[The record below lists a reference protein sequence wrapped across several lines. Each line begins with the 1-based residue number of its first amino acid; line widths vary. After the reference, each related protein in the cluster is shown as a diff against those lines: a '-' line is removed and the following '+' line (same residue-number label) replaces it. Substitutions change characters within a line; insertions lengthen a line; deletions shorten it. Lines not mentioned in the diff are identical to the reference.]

1 VDTVLTIETE
11 EKMAEQ
17 VGKHYVLL
25 NDERRSGGLS
35 TVRKAV
41 DTRDGS
47 SVAVKFIVAP
57 SDELTRKVF
66 DRETRAL
73 RSLSHPNI
81 VRFRDADVDETGTYY
96 IVLDWVERNLV
107 DLLEAPSWEGWGDL
121 YDSIA
126 APLLDGLAHAHL
138 KQLEHRDIKPGNI
151 LIEATGAPKLA
162 DFGIAKIRGE
172 QLHSELTV
180 QNFRSGPYAPP
191 EFDSPIPY
199 VRDVYSMGVVLLQCL
214 SADTIRDFPD
224 VRRALEAV
232 NVPTDVR
239 SLLEACVDPE
249 PSERPANG
257 SDLAGAFRK
266 IASQRLARQERPKNP
281 IWLGLHRSAREHLAG
296 APGDRAAAAAKLQA
310 DLNGEVFAHYG
321 LDRETGRRDRS
332 MVLLIGSEHRYTL
345 RSADRSA
352 KFNVTAAPALEYE
365 VLEGGRRNG
374 MAVPDIFSWTVHD
387 PAVQAPSARAQEKLL
402 ELLDD
407 HYHRLEHPESEEVEQ
422 VGDEIFDQWLRVLE
436 AREELAR
443 GEHKPLNYTK
453 VRVEGRRSTFTL
465 PNDHES
471 DLIGT
476 DWEILDH
483 QSGRRFGHGEVI
495 DQDAD
500 QLTLLTGRPLG
511 GLPPMATLVPY
522 DAPSA
527 ISLNRQRNAVLAV
540 RAGTVPGQDLRPILV
555 EPATNA
561 EPREVEI
568 TNWSAELDSLKKRA
582 VQLALGARDVLV
594 IQGPP
599 GTGKTRFITE
609 AVVQFLEQN
618 PGSRILI
625 ASQTHVAVDNAVER
639 LRAAKVPGLVRLAG
653 ADESVVDPSVRDLLL
668 DKQTRIWADSVRAR
682 AEASVEAQ
690 ASSLGVRLDHL
701 RASMCLEQLAAVTA
715 ERERIEEHIADR
727 AAAGTNGSD
736 LETAIED
743 ENPTERYQ
751 ARLDQLADRRQE
763 LVAAAQSH
771 LAGDLTIPSEI
782 GSAEA
787 RNAIELLLGSSP
799 EVRTLLERLQLQA
812 TWLER
817 IGAEDSLTSIFL
829 AGTSVVAGT
838 CTGFLRNKAVGQ
850 LEFDLCIVDE
860 ASKATLTEALVPMSR
875 AKRWILVGDTRQ
887 LPPTDEDLLRATNL
901 LIEHGLTKDNITE
914 TLFQRLVD
922 KLPEHSQLMLVDQY
936 RMIRPIGDLISTCFY
951 EDKLRSPKTEGLSG
965 YEQVMGRAVT
975 WIDTGPLGDRR
986 RETQGVTS
994 YANRAEAQ
1002 LLVAQLARIDGAIDF
1017 GLIKLP
1023 DGRSRLEVLAI
1034 APYKS
1039 QVEEL
1044 RRRLAP
1050 RTFRHLAVTVMSVDA
1065 VQGREADL
1073 ALLSLTRSNDQGKL
1087 GFLGADYW
1095 RRINVALSRARFGL
1109 TILGDAAFIR
1119 GTNGALRTVL
1129 EYIEQHPDSCNVR
1142 LADHD

>member
-1 VDTVLTIETE
+1 
-11 EKMAEQ
+11 MAEQ
-17 VGKHYVLL
+17 IGKHYVLL
-25 NDERRSGGLS
+25 NEDRRTGGLS
-35 TVRKAV
+35 TVRKGV

-47 SVAVKFIVAP
+47 PVAVKFIVAA

-81 VRFRDADVDETGTYY
+81 VRFRDAGIDETGTYF

-107 DLLEAPSWEGWGDL
+107 DLLEAPSWEGWDDL
-121 YDSIA
+121 YDMIA
-126 APLLDGLAHAHL
+126 EPLLDGLAHAHL

-151 LIEATGAPKLA
+151 LIETNGSPKLA
-162 DFGIAKIRGE
+162 DFGIAKIRGDHA
-172 QLHSELTV
+172 HSELTV

-191 EFDSPIPY
+191 EFDAPVPY
-199 VRDVYSMGVVLLQCL
+199 VRDVYSIGVLLLQCL
-214 SADTIRDFPD
+214 SADLIRDFPD
-224 VRRALEAV
+224 VRRALESV
-232 NVPTDVR
+232 KVPTDVR
-239 SLLEACVDPE
+239 SLLEACVAPE

-257 SDLAGAFRK
+257 SELAGAFKK
-266 IASQRLARQERPKNP
+266 IASQRLAREQRPRNP
-281 IWLGLHRSAREHLAG
+281 IWLGLTRAAQEHLAG
-296 APGDRAAAAAKLQA
+296 TPADRNAAAAKLQA
-310 DLNGEVFAHYG
+310 DLNGEVFAYYG
-321 LDRETGRRDRS
+321 LDRETGKRDRS
-332 MVLLIGSEHRYTL
+332 ILLLVGSTHRYTL
-345 RSADRSA
+345 RSEDRSA
-352 KFNVTAAPALEYE
+352 KFTVTAAPALEYE
-365 VLEGGRRNG
+365 ALEGGRRNG
-374 MAVPDIFSWTVHD
+374 MPLPDIFSWTVHE
-387 PAVQAPSARAQEKLL
+387 PAVHAPCTQAQEKLL
-402 ELLDD
+402 ELLDE
-407 HYHRLEHPESEEVEQ
+407 HYNRIEHPESEEVEQ
-422 VGDEIFDQWLRVLE
+422 VGDELFDQWVRVLD

-443 GEHKPLNYTK
+443 GEHKPLTYNK
-453 VRVEGRRSTFTL
+453 VKVEGRRTTFTL
-465 PNDHES
+465 PEDHES

-476 DWEILDH
+476 DWEIVDQ

-500 QLTLLTGRPLG
+500 QLTLLTGRPMG
-511 GLPPMATLVPY
+511 GLPPTATLVPY

-540 RAGTVPGQDLRPILV
+540 RAGTVPGQDLRSILV

-561 EPREVEI
+561 EPREVEVSQ
-568 TNWSAELDSLKKRA
+568 WSAELDPLKKTA
-582 VQLALGARDVLV
+582 VQRALGARDVLV

-609 AVVQFLEQN
+609 AVVQFLDQN
-618 PGSRILI
+618 PSARVLI

-639 LRAAKVPGLVRLAG
+639 LHAAKVPGLVRLAG
-653 ADESVVDPSVRDLLL
+653 VDESVVDPSVRELLL
-668 DKQTRIWADSVRAR
+668 DKQTRIWADSVRVK

-690 ASSLGVRLDHL
+690 ASLLGVRLDHL
-701 RASMCLEQLAAVTA
+701 RAAMCLEQLAAVTA
-715 ERERIEEHIADR
+715 ERERIEEHISDR
-727 AAAGTNGSD
+727 AAAGADGSD
-736 LETAIED
+736 LETAVED
-743 ENPTERYQ
+743 ENPTERFQ
-751 ARLDQLADRRQE
+751 ARLDQLADRRHE
-763 LVAAAQSH
+763 LVAAAQRH

-782 GSAEA
+782 GSTEA
-787 RNAIELLLGSSP
+787 RSAIELLLGSSP

-901 LIEHGLTKDNITE
+901 LSEHNLTKDNITE

-922 KLPEHSQLMLVDQY
+922 KLPDHSQLMLVDQY
-936 RMIRPIGDLISTCFY
+936 RMIRPIGNLISTCFY
-951 EDKLRSPKTEGLSG
+951 EDKLRSPKTDGLVG

-975 WIDTGPLGDRR
+975 WVDTGPLGDRR
-986 RETQGVTS
+986 REIQGVTS
-994 YANRAEAQ
+994 YANRTEAQ
-1002 LLVAQLARIDGAIDF
+1002 LLVAQLVTIDGAIDF

-1023 DGRSRLEVLAI
+1023 DGRPRLEVLAI

-1050 RTFRHLAVTVMSVDA
+1050 KTFRHLAVTVMSVDA

-1073 ALLSLTRSNDQGKL
+1073 ALLSLTRSNHQGKL

-1109 TILGDAAFIR
+1109 TIIGDADFIR
-1119 GTNGALRTVL
+1119 GTNGALKTVL
-1129 EYIEQHPDSCNVR
+1129 EYIEQHPDACELR
-1142 LADHD
+1142 LANRD